1 MRVVLAITGASGVI
15 YGARLLEALKDRAEV
30 SLVVSE
36 IGKRLLEDETGLSY
50 EEVRTMAGECYENS
64 DLFAQIASGS
74 SHFDAMAIVPC
85 SISTLAKIANGIAD
99 DLITRTALVAM
110 KERRELIV
118 VPREM
123 PLDAIALENMTRL
136 ARLGVIVCPAAPAFY
151 GRPESLDD
159 LVNFVAGRI
168 MDLLGIKNELYE
180 RYQNRNKEK
189 V

>member
-15 YGARLLEALKDRAEV
+15 YGVKLLEALKGKAEV
-30 SLVVSE
+30 SLVVSD
-36 IGKRLLEDETGLSY
+36 IGKKLLEDETGLKY
-50 EEVRTMAGECYENS
+50 ENVKRMAADSYENS
-64 DLFAQIASGS
+64 DLFSPLASGS

-85 SISTLAKIANGIAD
+85 SISTIGKIANGIAD

-110 KERRELIV
+110 KERRKLIV

-151 GRPESLDD
+151 GRPENLDD

-168 MDLLGIKNELYE
+168 MDLLGIENELYE